1 MPKQRSQIVHPGDE
15 SRIAAELLPQF
26 PVRCVYRPQW
36 FYKVHVRRSP
46 GAVFQYTL
54 LAGKRPEAYRPFTM
68 EDVEYVFAYL
78 ARASWLPTADLLGAG
93 RAAAVSGTIELL
105 DAAGDL
111 GFSGVTPDFTAGGP
125 RPIPVEESA
134 LRALRDVQALRPEL
148 FAHVLDG
155 VEGNRHRVPSGRASL
170 AAIIDTLAE
179 LRWALLLAQ
188 AIRLEE
194 HQSLAQFTAQ
204 LNPGHWER
212 LAPYDPRFIR
222 APRRDIGAAR
232 LWFSARMLS
241 EGLTPYKV
249 DRFSGPFRMQASPAT
264 PLQFLWVTLAVAA
277 GAILPPGGATNLRT
291 CAYKPCQLTLVVSPQ
306 RVRGEAR
313 FCGDRCRLAF
323 NAVRATRERRRRSK
337 SFSPEA

>member
-1 MPKQRSQIVHPGDE
+1 MPKQRNRIVHPGDE

-54 LAGKRPEAYRPFTM
+54 LAGKRPEAYRPFTV

-78 ARASWLPTADLLGAG
+78 ARASWLTTADLLGAR
-93 RAAAVSGTIELL
+93 RAAAVRSTIELL

-111 GFSGVTPDFTAGGP
+111 GFSGVTPDFTAGEP
-125 RPIPVEESA
+125 RPIPVEESTHRVFQDV
-134 LRALRDVQALRPEL
+134 RALGSDH
-148 FAHVLDG
+148 FAHLLDG
-155 VEGNRHRVPSGRASL
+155 MEDNLHRVPSGRASL

-222 APRRDIGAAR
+222 APRRDIGATR

-241 EGLTPYKV
+241 EGLTPYKE
-249 DRFSGPFRMQASPAT
+249 DRFSGPFRLEGAPAT

-277 GAILPPGGATNLRT
+277 GAILPPVGATNLRT
-291 CAYKPCQLTLVVSPQ
+291 CAYEPCQLTLVVSPQ

-323 NAVRATRERRRRSK
+323 NAARATRESRRRSK
-337 SFSPEA
+337 PLSPEA